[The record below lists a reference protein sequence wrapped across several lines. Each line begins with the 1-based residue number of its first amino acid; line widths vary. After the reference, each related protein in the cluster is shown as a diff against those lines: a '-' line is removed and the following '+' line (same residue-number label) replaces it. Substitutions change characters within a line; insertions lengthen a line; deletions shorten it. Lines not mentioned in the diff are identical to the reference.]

1 MVGLTRPPVSRDGHL
16 GLGDLHLTCAGLCD
30 GKGEV
35 DVVASKPGPPCV
47 AHPGHSVAA
56 AAVPSGQV
64 PVGGALIAAARNVIA
79 QRRAAS
85 PATGARLA
93 GGGWL

>member
-1 MVGLTRPPVSRDGHL
+1 MARLRTPIG
-16 GLGDLHLTCAGLCD
+16 
-30 GKGEV
+30 
-35 DVVASKPGPPCV
+35 PCV

-85 PATGARLA
+85 PATWLKTHAAFAVPLGQAVNAA
-93 GGGWL
+93 GGPVAHRR